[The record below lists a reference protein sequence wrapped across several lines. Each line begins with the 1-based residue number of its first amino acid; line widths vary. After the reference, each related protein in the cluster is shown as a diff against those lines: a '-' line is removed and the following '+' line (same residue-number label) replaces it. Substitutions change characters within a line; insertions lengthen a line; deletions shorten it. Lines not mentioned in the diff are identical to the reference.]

1 MSTKH
6 LRRIIT
12 VSGVLFCVC
21 ISLWWTAIQE
31 TPPTIENQTETV
43 RPSLPP
49 HRVDFDIRRVFDA
62 GAFKRTIIDKN
73 LFRPLGWTPPRPQEP
88 YRLLGTIHPTDA
100 HTPPTAILQLTAGHQ
115 TYIVSTGDNLDAS
128 TEVVSIEGKAVVLS
142 TDGQQRTLRI
152 AIGF

>member
-6 LRRIIT
+6 LRQIT
-12 VSGVLFCVC
+12 VYGVLFCVC
-21 ISLWWTAIQE
+21 ITLWWTAIQE

-43 RPSLPP
+43 KPSLQS
-49 HRVDFDIRRVFDA
+49 HCVDFDIPRVFDA
-62 GAFKRTIIDKN
+62 EAFKRTIIDNN
-73 LFRPLGWTPPRPQEP
+73 LFRPLGWTPPRPKEP

-100 HTPPTAILQLTAGHQ
+100 HTPKTAILQSTAGHQ
-115 TYIVSTGDNLDAS
+115 IYIVSTGDNLDAS

-142 TDGQQRTLRI
+142 TEGQQRTLRL